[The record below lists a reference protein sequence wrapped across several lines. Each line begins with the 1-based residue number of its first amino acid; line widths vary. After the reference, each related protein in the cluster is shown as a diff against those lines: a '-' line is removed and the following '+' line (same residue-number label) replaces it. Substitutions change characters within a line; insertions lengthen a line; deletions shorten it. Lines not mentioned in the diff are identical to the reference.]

1 VTFGAVGRGKSAG
14 GLADLAIAG
23 VIAGLALLAAALH
36 AVMPFNHDA
45 AYFIDLAG
53 RLLDGGRFGRDIM
66 DINPPHVW
74 WISAVPVWLARQVGM
89 RLEIAT
95 TAFTALLA
103 VVSLVAVDRLIASNG
118 SGEPTRR
125 AFVPIAAILVLFV
138 PGYDFSQ
145 REHWMILLT
154 LPYVVARSVRVAG
167 AAPPTASAILI
178 GVAACLGFCIKPYY
192 LLVPVALE
200 IWQLV
205 RTRRPRLLFCPE
217 TIALGVTGVIYA
229 GLTLIFARSY
239 LEVEVPSALLGYW
252 SYKSPMLEVLGSA
265 VVQLA
270 PAAVLASFAALTRKS
285 GERIHPLAQ
294 AFAVVGAATL
304 VAAVIQM
311 KPWPY
316 HFLPS
321 NVFFGLSVL
330 IFLLS
335 GTPRAGTQ
343 ALRHAAVA
351 ILIVLGFS
359 FSVVPAIPSAEGN
372 GTARRV
378 DELAAVFRANPG
390 TNRTV
395 FGFITSP
402 RDIFPA
408 VLAARMTWAAPFCC
422 GYLIAAGVRA
432 DEAPAADRAAI
443 RRAGQEQAEMAV
455 AAARAMEPGIIV
467 IATGEDMLGF
477 NGRNFDYLDWLGVH
491 TDFMS
496 VLARYREI
504 SPIGTFRV
512 FVKK

>member
-1 VTFGAVGRGKSAG
+1 
-14 GLADLAIAG
+14 
-23 VIAGLALLAAALH
+23 
-36 AVMPFNHDA
+36 
-45 AYFIDLAG
+45 
-53 RLLDGGRFGRDIM
+53 
-66 DINPPHVW
+66 
-74 WISAVPVWLARQVGM
+74 
-89 RLEIAT
+89 
-95 TAFTALLA
+95 
-103 VVSLVAVDRLIASNG
+103 VSLVAVDRLIAANG

-125 AFVPIAAILVLFV
+125 TFVPFAAILVLFV

-167 AAPPTASAILI
+167 ATPSTASGALI

-200 IWQLV
+200 IWQLA
-205 RTRRPRLLFCPE
+205 RTRRPRLLVCPE
-217 TIALGVTGVIYA
+217 TIAMVITGVIYA

-239 LEVEVPSALLGYW
+239 LEVEVPNALLGYW

-265 VVQLA
+265 IVQLA
-270 PAAVLASFAALTRKS
+270 PAAVLAFFAALTRQN
-285 GERIHPLAQ
+285 GERTHPLAQ

-304 VAAVIQM
+304 VAALIQM

-316 HFLPS
+316 HFLPC

-330 IFLLS
+330 ICLVS
-335 GTPRAGTQ
+335 GRPRAGTQ

-351 ILIVLGFS
+351 ILIVIGFS
-359 FSVVPAIPSAEGN
+359 LSAAQAIPSEGN

-378 DELAAVFRANPG
+378 DELTAVFRANPG
-390 TNRTV
+390 TNGTV

-402 RDIFPA
+402 RDVFPA
-408 VLAARMTWAAPFCC
+408 VLAARVTWAAPFCC
-422 GYLIAAGVRA
+422 GYLIAAAVRA
-432 DEAPAADRAAI
+432 EEAPAADRAAI

-455 AAARAMEPGIIV
+455 AAVRAMEPGVIV

-477 NGRNFDYLDWLGVH
+477 NDRSFDYLDWLSAH
-491 TDFMS
+491 TDFVS

-504 SPIGTFRV
+504 GPIGSFRV